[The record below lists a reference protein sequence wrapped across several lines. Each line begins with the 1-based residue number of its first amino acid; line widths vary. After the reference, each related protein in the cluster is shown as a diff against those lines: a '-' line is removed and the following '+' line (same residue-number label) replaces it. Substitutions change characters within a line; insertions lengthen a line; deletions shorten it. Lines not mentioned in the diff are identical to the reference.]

1 MGGDGLQLQAHGPP
15 EPPRHQRPHSIPGSG
30 GAAAQEAAP
39 HCKAGPR
46 APRVGPEDIVV
57 GAMQQPQGLREAPA
71 PRPHQHDRGPRG
83 LPLCLHAGDSPGSEG
98 GPTLEADPQWGVALP
113 LPAAGPEEAVGAGPG
128 SGDQP
133 GHEAAPGPNITEDLP
148 AAGPEDGAEAAT
160 VFQLHVMALIPSG
173 KENKP

>member
-1 MGGDGLQLQAHGPP
+1 MLF
-15 EPPRHQRPHSIPGSG
+15 RS
-30 GAAAQEAAP
+30 
-39 HCKAGPR
+39 
-46 APRVGPEDIVV
+46 
-57 GAMQQPQGLREAPA
+57 
-71 PRPHQHDRGPRG
+71 
-83 LPLCLHAGDSPGSEG
+83 
-98 GPTLEADPQWGVALP
+98 P